1 MIQRR
6 RKAKARKSE
15 ESPERAESPDG
26 KEQETTLEARQICD
40 SLVHET
46 EGVRACVILDL
57 KTGRPLATSRQAA
70 VDDAETDRAI
80 RIGCDV
86 LRSKLL
92 RQYAALLDSP
102 QPVEHLVRE
111 AQVSTTKAHV
121 YLATVPNLADAL
133 LICATEKTVNIG
145 FGWIA
150 VHRAIDQLAQAPAPA
165 LEPEP
170 EPVDTQATAADTA
183 PTVSALVPEPPAR
196 RQRQAARRGATAP
209 PGRGPR
215 PDPARAAKP
224 AEGGASAPT
233 PPAQPEERADD
244 APQRAGRIGAR
255 AVFGAKPREGDN

>member
-15 ESPERAESPDG
+15 ESPESPDG

-150 VHRAIDQLAQAPAPA
+150 VHRAIDQLAQAPAP
-165 LEPEP
+165 EPEP

-255 AVFGAKPREGDN
+255 AVFGAKPREGDS